1 MGAKKEKGAES
12 ENGCGEREGCGEENG
27 QGELERVRGAG
38 REGHGGA
45 GIPGRGL
52 SPVRSADAN
61 GTSKN
66 VKHRKP

>member
-1 MGAKKEKGAES
+1 MGAEKEKGAES
-12 ENGCGEREGCGEENG
+12 ENG
-27 QGELERVRGAG
+27 QGELERVREAG

>member
-1 MGAKKEKGAES
+1 MGAES
-12 ENGCGEREGCGEENG
+12 ENG